1 MHLFSKT
8 DQKWGG
14 DNDPKMKEEKE
25 KAAVFH
31 TQISKSSS
39 TSKKKKKN
47 IATESKWKF
56 GSVCQSKIKDQ
67 MNYWTSFNSTS
78 FSIVNTE

>member
-8 DQKWGG
+8 DQKWGS

-39 TSKKKKKN
+39 TSKKKKKHRHW
-47 IATESKWKF
+47 IQMEIWIRM
-56 GSVCQSKIKDQ
+56 SVQNKGPDELLDI
-67 MNYWTSFNSTS
+67 F
-78 FSIVNTE
+78 